1 VAERSLELM
10 AGLMLGKKVV
20 MTPLGASWTLAAL
33 DATPQSNETHAFR
46 RLRPKIENA
55 AR

>member
-1 VAERSLELM
+1 M

-20 MTPLGASWTLAAL
+20 MTPLGATWTLAAL
-33 DATPQSNETHAFR
+33 DGTPESNGTPAFR
-46 RLRPKIENA
+46 RLRPKIEKV